1 MLLLF
6 VMSAL
11 AIAVLLNITGD
22 QDRRAREQSLFFA
35 QRAIEGI
42 RKGIR
47 TGPERLLQVERRL
60 PAPACQR
67 GQGMGL

>member
-11 AIAVLLNITGD
+11 AIAVLLNITGA

-35 QRAIEGI
+35 QRAIEGS
-42 RKGIR
+42 
-47 TGPERLLQVERRL
+47 
-60 PAPACQR
+60 AR
-67 GQGMGL
+67 GSDGT